1 MPYAEMHGLEME
13 RVEDY
18 LVEVFE
24 VATDEEEDEE
34 IYDDPLYMEEQ
45 PAKKFRIKIELKDS
59 EPLVWR
65 ILEVPSNICLER
77 FSEVVEVAMGWD
89 GYHCIVL
96 LRGTLII
103 FLPKIGQMIVFLRV
117 YPNSLIPVCF
127 L

>member
-1 MPYAEMHGLEME
+1 MIRFIWRSSL
-13 RVEDY
+13 
-18 LVEVFE
+18 L
-24 VATDEEEDEE
+24 
-34 IYDDPLYMEEQ
+34 
-45 PAKKFRIKIELKDS
+45 KKFRIKIELKDS

-89 GYHCIVL
+89 GYHLHRFIK
-96 LRGTLII
+96 GNTYY
-103 FLPKIGQMIVFLRV
+103 LPPKDRADDCFLRV

>member
-18 LVEVFE
+18 LAEVFE
-24 VATDEEEDEE
+24 AATDEDEDEE
-34 IYDDPLYMEEQ
+34 IYDDPLYIEDQ
-45 PAKKFRIKIELKDS
+45 PAKKLRIKIELKDS

-89 GYHCIVL
+89 GYHLHRFI
-96 LRGTLII
+96 RGTLII
-103 FLPKIGQMIVFLRV
+103 FLPKIGQVIVFLKV
-117 YPNSLIPVCF
+117 HSNSLIPVCF